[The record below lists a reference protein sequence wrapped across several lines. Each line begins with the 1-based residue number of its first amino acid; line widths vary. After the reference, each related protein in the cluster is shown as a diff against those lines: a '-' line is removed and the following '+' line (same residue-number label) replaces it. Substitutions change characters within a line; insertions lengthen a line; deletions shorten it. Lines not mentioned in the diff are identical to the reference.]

1 MLEYLESFMK
11 SDLEYRGKGRL
22 LMECKRIGL
31 PINDDDKIETLEL
44 VFSLA
49 KANNWNYRGSESE
62 RDKMIERT
70 IKKIRNFIEYGTY
83 SIIN

>member
-1 MLEYLESFMK
+1 MLEYLDSSLK
-11 SDLEYRGKGRL
+11 SDFEYRGKGKL
-22 LMECKRIGL
+22 LVECKRIGL
-31 PINDDDKIETLEL
+31 PVNDDDKIETLEL
-44 VFSLA
+44 IFSIA
-49 KANNWNYRGSESE
+49 KTNNWTYRGGDSE